1 VPAIRERFLVFQ
13 TAKRVDSPETESPG
27 SRVHAV
33 TYDLGIS
40 FDVFAGTPV
49 QKPSHAKVAAE
60 AALVATIFDAAA
72 SAESVPLDSC
82 AITSI

>member
-1 VPAIRERFLVFQ
+1 M
-13 TAKRVDSPETESPG
+13 
-27 SRVHAV
+27 